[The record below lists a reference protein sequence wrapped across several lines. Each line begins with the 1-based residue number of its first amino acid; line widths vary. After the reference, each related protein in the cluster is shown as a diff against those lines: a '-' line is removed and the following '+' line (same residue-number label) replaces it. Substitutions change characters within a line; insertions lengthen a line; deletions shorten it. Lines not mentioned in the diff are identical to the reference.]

1 MIGEAFDAVITLGW
15 ALAVWIVL
23 LALVGALALHA
34 VLVVVA
40 WAPLAAREALTAALA
55 ASRALRALP
64 GVRATLK
71 AAQPPSRPSWAQTE
85 QEAA

>member
-1 MIGEAFDAVITLGW
+1 MIGEAVDTLRALGW

-23 LALVGALALHA
+23 LALTGALALHA
-34 VLVVVA
+34 VVVVVA
-40 WAPLAAREALTAALA
+40 WAPLAAREALSAALA

-64 GVRATLK
+64 EVRAALS
-71 AAQPPSRPSWAQTE
+71 AAHARTRPSWAQAE